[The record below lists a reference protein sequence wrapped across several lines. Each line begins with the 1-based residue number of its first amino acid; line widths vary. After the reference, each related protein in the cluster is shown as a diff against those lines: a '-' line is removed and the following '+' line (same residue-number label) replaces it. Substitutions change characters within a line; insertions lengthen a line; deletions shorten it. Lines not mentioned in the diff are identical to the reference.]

1 MLWPIRG
8 SASQAKDSS
17 RRRLL
22 QGPVLLSQGF
32 CKQSEQLNRGN
43 GAGLVF
49 HQRLLA
55 ALEQRRAGNVAP
67 GGEVGQAG
75 GSDKHSS
82 PDCGTRVPLGLYSVK
97 LSIFSRWGGEDK
109 AGRDRCVG
117 LGRMPLA
124 VPRTTCASTGELGTP
139 QNPRRYT
146 QEEESG

>member
-1 MLWPIRG
+1 MLWPVIG

-32 CKQSEQLNRGN
+32 CKQFEQLNRGN

-49 HQRLLA
+49 HLRLLA
-55 ALEQRRAGNVAP
+55 ALEQQRAGNVAP

-75 GSDKHSS
+75 GSGKQSN
-82 PDCGTRVPLGLYSVK
+82 PDCGTRVPLGLYSFK
-97 LSIFSRWGGEDK
+97 LPILSRWSREDK
-109 AGRDRCVG
+109 AGRDRCTG

-139 QNPRRYT
+139 QNPPRYA
-146 QEEESG
+146 QEEQSG